1 MLLAFLDPEYLPVLA
16 CFRQSREET
25 FHISFK
31 MCPLQKDDV
40 AETCHAALSMS
51 SSVVTRYVKFQD
63 ATYQTT
69 WPFQFVSNPA
79 REDEGKVGL
88 MAF

>member
-40 AETCHAALSMS
+40 AETCHAAL
-51 SSVVTRYVKFQD
+51 TAQYVKFGGD
-63 ATYQTT
+63 T
-69 WPFQFVSNPA
+69 VC
-79 REDEGKVGL
+79 KV
-88 MAF
+88 